1 MTQDDIL
8 KIAVQAGFTWEPIG
22 NLAGPLE
29 RFAALVAAA
38 ERSTVKESLTAQDE
52 PVATVERHGIVADV
66 EWLPAS
72 WAIRNG
78 DKLYTRPQPAQQPL
92 TEEQIQMID
101 ANTHFHESP
110 DWPVRFAR
118 AIERA
123 HGIGGAA

>member
-1 MTQDDIL
+1 MDMAKRI
-8 KIAVQAGFTWEPIG
+8 
-22 NLAGPLE
+22 
-29 RFAALVAAA
+29 AA
-38 ERSTVKESLTAQDE
+38 EQRDE

-110 DWPVRFAR
+110 DWLARFAR

-123 HGIGGAA
+123 HRIGGGA